1 MKPLWV
7 AGLLAVASALAI
19 GLNEREK
26 EAGQEQAANAQQ
38 LPLHANRLS
47 ATDLEFSGDVPGS
60 QAYAGMYASY
70 AELLGLRRATFTVT
84 DDANFPDK
92 AALGGVSLDE
102 LMQTLHV
109 PDKKTLVAA
118 VCDDGYEAHYSADY
132 RAAHDPFLVLTINGK
147 APALVKRS
155 GEEGAYG
162 PYLISHPRFVARYRI
177 LSHSEETQIPNGVIE
192 LRFLNDDEV
201 LNAIHPRGNF
211 AADTPQI
218 QGYEIAKENCLR
230 CHNAG
235 DYGGH
240 KAGITWSVLG
250 KIAGKRPKYFRAYI
264 KDPQAESDYAEMPG
278 FPEYDDATLAALTEY
293 FQTVNPRS
301 GQK

>member
-7 AGLLAVASALAI
+7 AGVFAIASALAI
-19 GLNEREK
+19 GFSKRETG
-26 EAGQEQAANAQQ
+26 AGQDQAANAQQ
-38 LPLHANRLS
+38 LQLHEKRMS
-47 ATDLEFSGDVPGS
+47 PTDLELSGDVPGS
-60 QAYAGMYASY
+60 QAYTGLYTSY
-70 AELLGLRRATFTVT
+70 AELLGLRQATFTVT

-92 AALGGVSLDE
+92 AELGGVSLDE

-109 PDKKTLVAA
+109 ADKKTLVAA

-132 RAAHDPFLVLTINGK
+132 RVAHHPFLVLTINGK
-147 APALVKRS
+147 PPALVKRS

-162 PYLISHPRFVARYRI
+162 PYLISHPQFVPRYRI
-177 LSHSEETQIPNGVIE
+177 LSHGEETQIPNGVIE
-192 LRFLNDDEV
+192 LRFLNEDEV
-201 LNAIHPRGNF
+201 LDAIRPSGNF
-211 AADTPQI
+211 AAGAPQI
-218 QGYEIAKENCLR
+218 QGYKIAKENCLR

-250 KIAGKRPKYFRAYI
+250 KIARKRPRYFRAYI

-293 FQTVNPRS
+293 FQTLIASS
-301 GQK
+301 GQR

>member
-19 GLNEREK
+19 GLSKREIGP
-26 EAGQEQAANAQQ
+26 GQEQAGNAQQ
-38 LPLHANRLS
+38 LPLHAKRMS

-60 QAYAGMYASY
+60 QAYDGMYASY
-70 AELLGLRRATFTVT
+70 GELLGLRQATFTVT
-84 DDANFPDK
+84 DDPNFPVK
-92 AALGGVSLDE
+92 AELGGVTLDE
-102 LMQTLHV
+102 LMQTLHI

-132 RAAHDPFLVLTINGK
+132 RAAHDPLLVLTINGK
-147 APALVKRS
+147 APTLVKRS

-162 PYLISHPRFVARYRI
+162 PYLISHPRFIARYRI
-177 LSHSEETQIPNGVIE
+177 LSHTEETQIPNGVIE
-192 LRFLNDDEV
+192 LRFLNEDEV
-201 LNAIHPRGNF
+201 LDAIHPRGNF
-211 AADTPQI
+211 AADAPQI

-235 DYGGH
+235 AYGGL

-250 KIAGKRPKYFRAYI
+250 KIARRRPKYFRAYI

-293 FQTVNPRS
+293 FQTVNTGS